1 MKNASVT
8 RKAVFDFDEPVFVT
22 IDYYGDE
29 RKFEVTGGQVVE
41 STVREDDVS
50 LRGYRLTKAGKR
62 RAKEY
67 GGTIYIPTET
77 GVMVDGEYQWIATPA
92 QKLLEKVRTIGI
104 NLLNDGL

>member
-1 MKNASVT
+1 MKNVSIT

-22 IDYYGDE
+22 IDYYGEE
-29 RKFEVTGGQVVE
+29 RKFEVTGGQVIE
-41 STVREDDVS
+41 SAVREDGVD

-67 GGTIYIPTET
+67 GGTIYIPTEV
-77 GVMVDGEYQWIATPA
+77 GMMVDGEYQFVATPA

-104 NLLNDGL
+104 NLLNNGL